1 MLYTSRNRNLRQ
13 TLGLLESSLDDMDKA
28 NRRNWRR
35 HRLVSVKRGD
45 DETMRVSYAPNGNIL
60 FKTGVGNFSY
70 DKNVRPHAVTEVENA
85 DGKIPGEALTTS
97 FNDFGKIELIDDAGK
112 NLRMY
117 IAYGPD
123 RQRWYSELSKNG
135 TDIRTTVYAGEY
147 EKFTENGKTR
157 EFYYLDGNTIAIREN
172 GTVKNYLAFT
182 DNLGSI
188 LCVMDENGTK
198 VFDAS
203 YDAWGRQTVTLNTI
217 GLHRGYTGHEML
229 SEFDIINMN
238 GRLYDPVLGRFLSP
252 DNYVQMPDNSQ
263 SFNRY
268 SYCLNNPLKYTD
280 PSGNLFGIDD
290 AIIAFAAFNMAS
302 SMMLAAFEGKSVWK
316 AGALSLL
323 SSGASYGIGELFKGA
338 AATFGN
344 ELLRA
349 GAHGLASG
357 VVSALDGGN
366 FASAFVSGAA
376 ASGIGSYAKTIKG
389 LETWQMVSST
399 AAMGGVVAWATGGDF
414 LQGAMQGMNIGFLNH
429 AMHDDPPS
437 VSTQQEDQNLQ
448 NMLPEVV
455 VIGKAPAYVVKFANP
470 IFAQRVSLYSI
481 SVIKISMAEAGV
493 HSVTISSTARTPEEQ
508 VNAMYNNLK
517 NKQTCNYAPAGR
529 AVVSRYPDKQ
539 EMLKEVYRQGPSK
552 VSKHCADFRQ
562 LNVIDIA
569 PSSVSNK
576 AAKVSH
582 LQIARP

>member
-1 MLYTSRNRNLRQ
+1 MLYTSQNRNLRQ
-13 TLGLLESSLDDMDKA
+13 TLGLLESSLDDMDMDKA

-70 DKNVRPHAVTEVENA
+70 DKDVRPHAVTEVENA
-85 DGKIPGEALTTS
+85 DGKIPGEMLTTS
-97 FNDFGKIELIDDAGK
+97 FNDFGKIEFIDDAGK
-112 NLRMY
+112 NLRMD

-123 RQRWYSELSKNG
+123 QQRWYSELSQGG
-135 TDIRTTVYAGEY
+135 TDVRNTIYAGNY
-147 EKFTENGKTR
+147 EKTTENGKTR
-157 EFYYLDGNTIAIREN
+157 EFYYLDGNTIAVREN
-172 GTVKNYLAFT
+172 GTVKTYLAFT

-188 LCVMDENGTK
+188 LSAMDENGAK

-203 YDAWGRQTVTLNTI
+203 YDAWGKQTVTLNAI
-217 GLHRGYTGHEML
+217 GLHHGYTGHEML

-357 VVSALDGGN
+357 VISALDGDN

-376 ASGIGSYAKTIKG
+376 ASGMGSYAQSVDMNTG
-389 LETWQMVSST
+389 LMVAST
-399 AAMGGVVAWATGGDF
+399 TAMGGVVAWSIGGDF
-414 LQGAMQGMNIGFLNH
+414 LEGAMQGMAIGVLNH
-429 AMHDDPPS
+429 KEHDPVNRGQLFHGKNARERAYKYMRKRSDKMGYELSAAYLENGDVLVFKEKGNTETRSHNYFVKKDGKLMVTVNGTTVATSGSVHTHPYVEGINSLDNPLS
-437 VSTQQEDQNLQ
+437 VSIADIKLSTNFDNTLDI
-448 NMLPEVV
+448 L
-455 VIGKAPAYVVKFANP
+455 VVKTGNG
-470 IFAQRVSLYSI
+470 IQS
-481 SVIKISMAEAGV
+481 G
-493 HSVTISSTARTPEEQ
+493 
-508 VNAMYNNLK
+508 
-517 NKQTCNYAPAGR
+517 
-529 AVVSRYPDKQ
+529 
-539 EMLKEVYRQGPSK
+539 VYRVGTNGNSLQYP
-552 VSKHCADFRQ
+552 Q
-562 LNVIDIA
+562 L
-569 PSSVSNK
+569 K
-576 AAKVSH
+576 YTF
-582 LQIARP
+582 